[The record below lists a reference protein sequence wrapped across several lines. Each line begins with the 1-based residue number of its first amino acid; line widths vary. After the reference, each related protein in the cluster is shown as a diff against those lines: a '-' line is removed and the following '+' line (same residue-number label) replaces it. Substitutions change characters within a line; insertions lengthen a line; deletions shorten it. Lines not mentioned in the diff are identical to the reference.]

1 MIPAPAPADT
11 SRAMLPILRSLDR
24 LARWK
29 KAALVLAGYVL
40 AMVAGVVATWL
51 YDLRFSPA
59 DQQASGGMIAFG
71 ELMFGAGVFAVV
83 AAVPTA
89 LALWFVRR
97 HRGTWE
103 GFTIAS
109 LVFAVAGVFGVF
121 ALLTATPESAGTA
134 AIAWM
139 SVLGIAQVFGSPIW
153 IGGFALFAFLAPAR
167 DLRRRM
173 LLAAAI
179 EVAIGVA
186 GFVHIVVHSI

>member
-1 MIPAPAPADT
+1 
-11 SRAMLPILRSLDR
+11 
-24 LARWK
+24 
-29 KAALVLAGYVL
+29 
-40 AMVAGVVATWL
+40 VV
-51 YDLRFSPA
+51 R
-59 DQQASGGMIAFG
+59 
-71 ELMFGAGVFAVV
+71 
-83 AAVPTA
+83 
-89 LALWFVRR
+89 
-97 HRGTWE
+97 
-103 GFTIAS
+103 
-109 LVFAVAGVFGVF
+109 VF

>member
-1 MIPAPAPADT
+1 MSLPRCSREEHGHHTPCHPRSRARERPGGHAVIPAPAPADT

-89 LALWFVRR
+89 LALWFVRH

-109 LVFAVAGVFGVF
+109 
-121 ALLTATPESAGTA
+121 
-134 AIAWM
+134 
-139 SVLGIAQVFGSPIW
+139 
-153 IGGFALFAFLAPAR
+153 
-167 DLRRRM
+167 
-173 LLAAAI
+173 
-179 EVAIGVA
+179 
-186 GFVHIVVHSI
+186 

>member
-1 MIPAPAPADT
+1 
-11 SRAMLPILRSLDR
+11 MLPILRSLDR

-83 AAVPTA
+83 SAAPTA
-89 LALWFVRR
+89 LALWFVRH

-109 LVFAVAGVFGVF
+109 IAFALAGVLGVY
-121 ALLTATPESAGTA
+121 ALFTATPETGSA

-139 SVLGIAQVFGSPIW
+139 SVVGIAQVFGSPIW

>member
-1 MIPAPAPADT
+1 
-11 SRAMLPILRSLDR
+11 
-24 LARWK
+24 
-29 KAALVLAGYVL
+29 
-40 AMVAGVVATWL
+40 
-51 YDLRFSPA
+51 
-59 DQQASGGMIAFG
+59 
-71 ELMFGAGVFAVV
+71 
-83 AAVPTA
+83 VPTA

-121 ALLTATPESAGTA
+121 ALLTATPETGSA

-139 SVLGIAQVFGSPIW
+139 SVVGIAQVFGSPIW
-153 IGGFALFAFLAPAR
+153 IGGFALFAWLAPWR

-186 GFVHIVVHSI
+186 GFVHILVRSI